1 MEFRSNKEKFWAKM
15 AGEDIEMPK
24 PETREEEFM
33 KSMALA
39 IGGQNDVD
47 IPAPITREEKYKAK
61 VIKNLED
68 VTLDLEE
75 KTIIENGVY
84 TAKADDKDGFSK
96 VTVTV
101 PNTYTNEDEGK
112 VVSSGALVA
121 QSARSESITINGT
134 YDTTMN
140 NSVTVAVDG
149 NANVADG
156 TGVFKLCSA
165 LNRIDIPRSGYTSI
179 GTDSFRNCTNLT
191 SIILP
196 SGITSIGGYAFM
208 GCTNLTSINVP
219 SGVTSIGENTFNDC
233 TGLQSIDLPSTLTD
247 IGMQAFY
254 GCSHLTSII
263 CRATTPPTLGALA
276 LGNVFARCT
285 IYVPAESVDTYKA
298 ASGWSAR
305 ANYIQ
310 AIPTT

>member
-61 VIKNLED
+61 VIKNLEN

-75 KTIIENGVY
+75 KAITENGVY

-121 QSARSESITINGT
+121 QSARSESITVNGT

-140 NSVTVAVDG
+140 NAVTVAVDG

-156 TGVFKLCSA
+156 TGAFKLISA
-165 LNRIDIPRSGYTSI
+165 LNRIDIPSGYTYI
-179 GTDSFRNCTNLT
+179 GESAFSYCSSLT
-191 SIILP
+191 SIVLP
-196 SGITSIGGYAFM
+196 SGITGIEMSAFNS
-208 GCTNLTSINVP
+208 CTNLA
-219 SGVTSIGENTFNDC
+219 
-233 TGLQSIDLPSTLTD
+233 SIDLPSTLTS
-247 IGMQAFY
+247 IGLQVFSNCGRVA
-254 GCSHLTSII
+254 SII
-263 CRATTPPTLGALA
+263 CRATTPPTLGSNAF
-276 LGNVFARCT
+276 GNIPSTCA

-298 ASGWSAR
+298 ASGWSNR
-305 ANYIQ
+305 ADYIQ

>member
-75 KTIIENGVY
+75 KTITENGVY
-84 TAKADDKDGFSK
+84 TGKADNKDGFSK
-96 VTVTV
+96 VTVNV

-140 NSVTVAVDG
+140 NAVTVAVDG

-156 TGVFKLCSA
+156 TGVFKLNSA

-179 GTDSFRNCTNLT
+179 GTDSFRCCTNLT

-196 SGITSIGGYAFM
+196 SGITSIGEYAFM
-208 GCTNLTSINVP
+208 GCENLTSINIP
-219 SGVTSIGENTFNDC
+219 SGVTSIGANAFNVC
-233 TGLQSIDLPSTLTD
+233 TSLPSIDLPSTLTD

-254 GCSHLTSII
+254 SCSHLTSII
-263 CRATTPPTLGALA
+263 CRATTPPTLGTFA
-276 LGNVFARCT
+276 LGNVPANCA

-298 ASGWSAR
+298 ASGWSDR